1 MAFQSADLQEIS
13 WKEQAFLSVCD
24 LLIMFAH
31 AEGGARLA
39 PLQYTPDDQLPHVLN
54 NFVQVSRQ

>member
-1 MAFQSADLQEIS
+1 MYVLQEVS

-31 AEGGARLA
+31 AEGGAKLA
-39 PLQYTPDDQLPHVLN
+39 GLQYTADKELPEVLN
-54 NFVQVSRQ
+54 KFVQVQL